1 MATPSPEP
9 RKSWQQLTA
18 SARNASAPADL
29 DMRVAIR
36 AEITSQPARVA
47 ESAGPGLFDDLA
59 SLIRVPW
66 FLAGTAALAIF
77 AYIACQDG
85 FDAINE
91 LALVW
96 HLQGPVTAGI

>member
-1 MATPSPEP
+1 M
-9 RKSWQQLTA
+9 
-18 SARNASAPADL
+18 PADL
-29 DMRVAIR
+29 DMRAAIR
-36 AEITSQPARVA
+36 AEIASQPTQITEAAV
-47 ESAGPGLFDDLA
+47 PGLFDDLV

-66 FLAGTAALAIF
+66 FLAGTAALAVF

-96 HLQGPVTAGI
+96 HLQGPVTSGI